1 MTGNGGSF
9 LRASG
14 SPARLSSMD
23 RLFIYIT
30 HFTGECVCVCMDYV
44 NVLSAGVSAQD
55 VDG

>member
-9 LRASG
+9 PRASG